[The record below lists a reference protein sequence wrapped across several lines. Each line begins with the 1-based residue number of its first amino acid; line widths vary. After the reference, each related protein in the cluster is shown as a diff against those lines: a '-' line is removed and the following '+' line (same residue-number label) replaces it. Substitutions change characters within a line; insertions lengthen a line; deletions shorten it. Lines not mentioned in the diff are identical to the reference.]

1 MRERAVQ
8 NTKSIPEI
16 GPISNKMIKKQTR
29 VNGK

>member
-16 GPISNKMIKKQTR
+16 GPISNKIINTNKSKR
-29 VNGK
+29 

>member
-16 GPISNKMIKKQTR
+16 GPISNKMIQTDKSKR
-29 VNGK
+29 

>member
-16 GPISNKMIKKQTR
+16 GPISNKMIKTNKSKR
-29 VNGK
+29 